1 MTSTDRDWTTELRHA
16 VAAGD
21 LARVLSLLREHFDD
35 HELAT
40 RLEAVPGPQL
50 RSLLRFIGDDESAR
64 LLSRLDAAGAA
75 ALLDRLAVS
84 DAADILEVM
93 APDDAADVIAE
104 IPPSE
109 AAEIL
114 IEMEPAEADELREL
128 MEYPPD
134 TAGGRMTPAFVA
146 VDPELRVDETIR
158 ALRQVAQTAET
169 INYVYVIDDDGVLL
183 GVLLL
188 RDLVLN
194 PPATR
199 IRDLM
204 VTDVVQVPAMADQE
218 EVAHLLND
226 LDLLALPVVD
236 DAGRL
241 LGIITADDVA
251 DILEEETTEDI
262 ERLGGSLPLTVSY
275 LRASPFLLWRRRVV
289 WLLVLFAGAAYT
301 TTVLRLFEEQIEEL
315 VVLSFYIP
323 LLIGTGGN
331 VGSQVVTTLVR
342 AMSVEGIGL
351 RDVGRVLLKEMQ
363 VGLMLGAVMAA
374 VMFVRAW
381 IGGTGYDIAFVV
393 ALAVAVI
400 VVWATLVGA
409 FLPLLL
415 RRLGLDPAVVSAP
428 LITTIVDGTGL
439 LIYFLLARLIL
450 DL

>member
-1 MTSTDRDWTTELRHA
+1 MTSTERDWNADLMLA
-16 VAAGD
+16 VAASD
-21 LARVLSLLREHFDD
+21 LARVMSLLREHFDE
-35 HELAT
+35 HELAE
-40 RLEAVPGPQL
+40 RLEAVPNPQL
-50 RSLLRFIGDDESAR
+50 RALMRLIGDEESAR
-64 LLSRLDAAGAA
+64 LLSRLDADGAA
-75 ALLDRLAVS
+75 ALLDRLAVP

-93 APDDAADVIAE
+93 APDDAADVISAIPAE
-104 IPPSE
+104 D

-158 ALRQVAQTAET
+158 ALRRVAQTAET
-169 INYVYVIDDDGVLL
+169 INYVYVIDDDGTLL
-183 GVLLL
+183 GVLQL

-204 VTDVVQVPAMADQE
+204 VTDIVQVSALADQE

-226 LDLLALPVVD
+226 LNLLALPVVD

-251 DILEEETTEDI
+251 DILEEEVTEDI
-262 ERLGGSLPLTVSY
+262 ERLGGSQPLAVSY

-289 WLLVLFAGAAYT
+289 WLLVLFIGAAYT
-301 TTVLRLFEEQIEEL
+301 TTVLRLFEAQIEEL

-351 RDVGRVLLKEMQ
+351 RDVGRVLFKEIQ
-363 VGLMLGAVMAA
+363 VGLMLGVVMAA

-400 VVWATLVGA
+400 VIWATLVGA

-415 RRLGLDPAVVSAP
+415 RRLHLDPAVVSAP

-439 LIYFLLARLIL
+439 MIYFLLAMAIL